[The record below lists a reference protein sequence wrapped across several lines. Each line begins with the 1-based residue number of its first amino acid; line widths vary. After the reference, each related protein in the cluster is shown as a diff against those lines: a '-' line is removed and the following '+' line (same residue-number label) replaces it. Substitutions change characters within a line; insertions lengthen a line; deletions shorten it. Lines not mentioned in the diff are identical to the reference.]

1 MSLQLKAGGCGS
13 RSDLFPNSCVSLWEA
28 VLGGLTGKDAMASS
42 VSIDLRGSRSGGRAA
57 GFAPCA
63 VAFHGSSLPVLPLPI
78 PPVEE
83 VDNTVT
89 LIILAVV
96 GGVIGLLVC
105 ILLLKKLIT
114 FILKKT
120 REKK

>member
-1 MSLQLKAGGCGS
+1 MI
-13 RSDLFPNSCVSLWEA
+13 WE
-28 VLGGLTGKDAMASS
+28 GIGRGTGKAERNRPHSVLNCVQASS
-42 VSIDLRGSRSGGRAA
+42 VLVDLRGSEAWRRGCQFCTLCCGLTRFFPPCS
-57 GFAPCA
+57 AP
-63 VAFHGSSLPVLPLPI
+63 

-105 ILLLKKLIT
+105 ILMLKKLIT